1 MAVASGIDG
10 KVKIGS
16 DTLLSI
22 TEWSLDIKQSVQD
35 VTAFG
40 DTWEQK
46 IKGLLGAS
54 GSLKGICDVADTT
67 GQFLLYNTT
76 LLTTVTVTLLLY
88 VTAAKYYTATAYIDG
103 MKIGNKVDGVA
114 EVEFSFVV
122 DGAITL
128 T

>member
-10 KVKIGS
+10 KVKIGAN
-16 DTLLSI
+16 TVLSI

-35 VTAFG
+35 KTAFG
-40 DTWEQK
+40 DTWEGK
-46 IKGLLGAS
+46 LKGLLGAS
-54 GSLKGICDVADTT
+54 GSLKGILDTGDT
-67 GQFLLYNTT
+67 NGQYLMYNTT

-88 VTAAKYYTATAYIDG
+88 CTSTKYYTATAYLDG
-103 MKIGNKVDGVA
+103 LKVSNKVDGKA
-114 EVEFSFVV
+114 EAEYSFVV

>member
-1 MAVASGIDG
+1 
-10 KVKIGS
+10 
-16 DTLLSI
+16 
-22 TEWSLDIKQSVQD
+22 LDIKQSVQD
-35 VTAFG
+35 VTAFT

-54 GSLKGICDVADTT
+54 GSLKGIADVADTN
-67 GQFLLYNTT
+67 GQYLLYNTT
-76 LLTTVTVTLLLY
+76 LLTTVTATLLLY
-88 VTAAKYYTATAYIDG
+88 VSATKYYTAVAFVDG
-103 MKIGNKVDGVA
+103 MKISNKVDGKA

>member
-1 MAVASGIDG
+1 MVASGIDG
-10 KVKIGS
+10 KVMIGAN
-16 DTLLSI
+16 TVASI

-35 VTAFG
+35 VTAFS

-54 GSLKGICDVADTT
+54 GSLKGICDVGDTN
-67 GQFLLYNTT
+67 GQYLLYNTT

-88 VTAAKYYTATAYIDG
+88 VSSTKYYTATALVDG
-103 MKIGNKVDGVA
+103 MKISNKVDGVA

-122 DGAITL
+122 DDAITL

>member
-10 KVKIGS
+10 KVQIGS
-16 DTLLSI
+16 DTILSI

-54 GSLKGICDVADTT
+54 GSLEGICDTGDTT
-67 GQFLLYNTT
+67 GQFLLFNTT
-76 LLTTVTVTLLLY
+76 MLTTVTVTLKLY
-88 VTAAKYYTATAYIDG
+88 VTSTKYYTATAYIDG
-103 MKIGNKVDGVA
+103 IKIGNKVDGVA

-122 DGAITL
+122 DGSISL